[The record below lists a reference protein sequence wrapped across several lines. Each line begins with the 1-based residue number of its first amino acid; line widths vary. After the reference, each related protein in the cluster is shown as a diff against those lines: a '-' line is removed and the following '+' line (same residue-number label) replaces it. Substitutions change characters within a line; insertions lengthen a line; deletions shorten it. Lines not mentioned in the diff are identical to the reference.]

1 MHRVSRKL
9 LQGDFF
15 PFLFSQHY
23 PQKCREVA
31 DARVASSPLCLSFSF
46 NFCATY
52 FHYCEGFMAPL
63 ARSEVND
70 VSRGSCSDGI
80 VSKDGLKL
88 SFYVFIPAHEA
99 CLSYCV
105 IIYYY
110 FKKAV

>member
-1 MHRVSRKL
+1 
-9 LQGDFF
+9 
-15 PFLFSQHY
+15 
-23 PQKCREVA
+23 
-31 DARVASSPLCLSFSF
+31 
-46 NFCATY
+46 
-52 FHYCEGFMAPL
+52 MAPL

-70 VSRGSCSDGI
+70 VSRGSCSNGI